1 MIIPLTSVQSAGVAI
16 RTMRKRA
23 RIRIDD
29 FALTASVSKQF
40 MTDLE
45 NGKDT
50 VQMGMVLSLLQRMGV
65 RVSLELPD
73 EVANVFHAEFDKVT
87 RRRSLKS
94 ASRSKPAQVSSKFPS
109 ALDSDIPTMSE
120 PTHTELPDVWDSF
133 FLGPPGVSED
143 YLPERATQNQ
153 PERDAL

>member
-94 ASRSKPAQVSSKFPS
+94 ASRPKPAQVSSKFLS
-109 ALDSDIPTMSE
+109 
-120 PTHTELPDVWDSF
+120 
-133 FLGPPGVSED
+133 G
-143 YLPERATQNQ
+143 
-153 PERDAL
+153 

>member
-1 MIIPLTSVQSAGVAI
+1 
-16 RTMRKRA
+16 
-23 RIRIDD
+23 
-29 FALTASVSKQF
+29 
-40 MTDLE
+40 
-45 NGKDT
+45 
-50 VQMGMVLSLLQRMGV
+50 MGV